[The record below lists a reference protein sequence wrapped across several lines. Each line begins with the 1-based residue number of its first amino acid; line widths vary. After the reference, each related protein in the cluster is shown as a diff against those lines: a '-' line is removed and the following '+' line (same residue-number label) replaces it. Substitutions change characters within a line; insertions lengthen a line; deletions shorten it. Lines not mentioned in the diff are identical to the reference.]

1 LAEGRTQ
8 IVFGTGS
15 ADADLMFVGEAPGFN
30 EDKQGEPFVGQ
41 AGKLLN
47 ELLEQIGLSRGEV
60 YIANVL
66 KCRPPQNRDPQP
78 DEIDACRENLF
89 RQVQIVRPRVL
100 CTLGRFATHLI
111 AETTA
116 PMGAV
121 RGRAKRME
129 VGGVPVVVFPVF
141 HPAAALY
148 TPANRKVLEEDFA
161 RLRVLL
167 ERGESVLKGPA
178 AEPVGEPTGE
188 PAVEPAAEAAGASA
202 GEPAAE
208 PVTALE
214 SSAPAVAAADDETEQ
229 LPLW

>member
-78 DEIDACRENLF
+78 AEIDACRENLF

-121 RGRAKRME
+121 RGKAKPME

-148 TPANRKVLEEDFA
+148 TPANRQVLEEDFG
-161 RLRVLL
+161 RLRLLL
-167 ERGESVLKGPA
+167 ERGETVLQGPT
-178 AEPVGEPTGE
+178 AEPKAEPGTALEGSARTPGEPSPE
-188 PAVEPAAEAAGASA
+188 RRSSS
-202 GEPAAE
+202 
-208 PVTALE
+208 E
-214 SSAPAVAAADDETEQ
+214 SSAPPKPTTTAPVDDEAEQ

>member
-1 LAEGRTQ
+1 LAEGRTR

-41 AGKLLN
+41 AGKLLD

-78 DEIDACRENLF
+78 AEIDACRENLF

-121 RGRAKRME
+121 RGKAKRME

-148 TPANRKVLEEDFA
+148 TPANRQVLEEDFG
-161 RLRVLL
+161 RLRLLL
-167 ERGESVLKGPA
+167 ERGETVLQG
-178 AEPVGEPTGE
+178 
-188 PAVEPAAEAAGASA
+188 PAVEPKAEPGTALEGSA
-202 GEPAAE
+202 RTPGEPSPE
-208 PVTALE
+208 RWPSSE
-214 SSAPAVAAADDETEQ
+214 SSAPPKPTTTAPVDDEAEQ